1 MQGNDALEFLGEV
14 PAPGWLAFAIRHLL
28 KIPGVRKMI
37 GAWNHDPGEGLAV
50 GRDAA
55 HCDATK
61 ADAMVA
67 ALAADQTRALA
78 FAARAMVG
86 DRNLQGRIDGFRA
99 GVREK
104 DAVHAGRHHLRD
116 ARGGFKG
123 ERVRHLESRRE
134 IHLGHLAAHGL
145 DDLGATMACID
156 APQACRAV
164 DHLAV
169 IDGRVIHALG
179 ALEQSGC
186 GLELLVGSEGH
197 PEVGHIQSGGQADVF
212 SDGIHGRFLRAR
224 NGNTQ
229 M

>member
-1 MQGNDALEFLGEV
+1 
-14 PAPGWLAFAIRHLL
+14 
-28 KIPGVRKMI
+28 
-37 GAWNHDPGEGLAV
+37 
-50 GRDAA
+50 
-55 HCDATK
+55 
-61 ADAMVA
+61 
-67 ALAADQTRALA
+67 
-78 FAARAMVG
+78 MVG

-123 ERVRHLESRRE
+123 QRVRHLESWRE

-145 DDLGATMACID
+145 DDLGTAMAGID
-156 APQACRAV
+156 APQPRRAV
-164 DHLAV
+164 EHLTV
-169 IDGRVIHALG
+169 VDGRVIHALG